1 MNLGGAQTR
10 RRSVIGLTPLID
22 VVFILLLFFMLA
34 SNFSTERSVSVASQS
49 ESGAATTGDTE
60 IVNVQVLAA
69 NQYVI
74 AGNAYNSDSL
84 LNFLLRQRRDFTDV
98 AISIGLAPGVA
109 VQSMMDLISL
119 AKQSGIENV
128 SMSRGSLP

>member
-49 ESGAATTGDTE
+49 ESGAATTGDAE
-60 IVNVQVLAA
+60 ILNVQVLAA

-84 LNFLLRQRRDFTDV
+84 LNFLLRQRRDFNDI